1 MLTVGMG
8 CDFYLP
14 FFKFCPEVKFCFGLK
29 NMLKKDRPDL
39 QDNEQMMRFTQ
50 SVDKI
55 KDNMVVVTFY
65 FE

>member
-1 MLTVGMG
+1 
-8 CDFYLP
+8 
-14 FFKFCPEVKFCFGLK
+14 
-29 NMLKKDRPDL
+29 MLKKDRPDL